1 MVIRYRS
8 NYVIYARVSI
18 ASDERVSHYDNLMI
32 VKAERNKGF
41 HVNFPQHHSAI
52 ERISRGKPAII
63 GGG

>member
-41 HVNFPQHHSAI
+41 HVNFPQHSAI
-52 ERISRGKPAII
+52 ERISRGNPII